1 MDNHFKNDDLTGFS
15 GLRNHDIIDLIQ
27 RRYSCRVCLKTPVE
41 GELLRKLEAFA
52 GAISTGPFG
61 TPLRFRIISASDRH
75 TSELRGLGTYGFI
88 RNPAG
93 FIIGTAGQG
102 MLNLEDFG
110 YAMESIVLYAT
121 QLGLGSCWL
130 GGTFTRSSFS
140 DIIRPADGEIL
151 PAVVSFG
158 YPAENSRKHTIRKLA
173 GSNNRKDWNE
183 LFFDSVPSQI
193 LTREEAGKYTSA
205 LDMVRLAPSAS
216 NKQPWRIVKE
226 NGNFCFF
233 LKRNNNPNKVSLIDR
248 LLKLAD
254 LPRVDIGIA
263 LCHFELTTRQLGLEG
278 KWETESNPG
287 SAPDPSWEYTIGWKP
302 E

>member
-1 MDNHFKNDDLTGFS
+1 MDNH
-15 GLRNHDIIDLIQ
+15 IINLHTNRLADHFTTNTSDLIRQ
-27 RRYSCRVCLKTPVE
+27 RYSCRVCLKTPVE

-61 TPLRFRIISASDRH
+61 TPLRFRIISASDHH

-183 LFFDSVPSQI
+183 LFFNSSPSKI
-193 LTREEAGKYTSA
+193 LTREEAGEFTTA
-205 LDMVRLAPSAS
+205 LEMVRLAPSAS

-226 NGNFCFF
+226 NGNFYFF
-233 LKRNNNPNKVSLIDR
+233 LKRDNNTKKVSLLNRI
-248 LLKLAD
+248 LKLAD
-254 LPRVDIGIA
+254 LPRVDMGIA
-263 LCHFELTTRQLGLEG
+263 MSHFDLALQSLGVTG
-278 KWETESNPG
+278 HWEISNYQISG
-287 SAPDPSWEYTIGWKP
+287 SSPWEYSASFMP
-302 E
+302 D